1 MELRMFMPFNRKG
14 WFTPLELAAVD
25 IVLYLKHIKS
35 LDQLIGYLIRY
46 IKKYRNY
53 SAPIKDGG

>member
-35 LDQLIGYLIRY
+35 LDQLISYLIRH
-46 IKKYRNY
+46 IKKDLRIN
-53 SAPIKDGG
+53 